1 MLTATI
7 ENLLN
12 RNLGSSPA
20 AQDLCVELA
29 GRRFGVVV
37 STLRVRV
44 VIESLGRSLRVTRER
59 EGAPPEPPCD
69 AEIEGSPIS
78 LMALA
83 GNDPEAV
90 IQRGDARISGDAE
103 IAQRFQQ
110 LGRLLRP
117 DAEEEFA
124 ALFGD
129 GFAHQFARVA
139 RSLLD
144 FGRRGGTTTV
154 RNAAEYFAHETGDL
168 VPRAEADVFLGE
180 VDRLREDV
188 DRFEARLAALE
199 AQRGM
204 PPAEQ
209 AQ

>member
-12 RNLGSSPA
+12 RNLGYSPA
-20 AQDLCVELA
+20 ARDLCAELA
-29 GRRFGVVV
+29 GRRFGIVVATLGIRVVV
-37 STLRVRV
+37 
-44 VIESLGRSLRVTRER
+44 ESLGHSLRVSRFD
-59 EGAPPEPPCD
+59 ASAAPPCD
-69 AEIEGSPIS
+69 AEIEGSPVS

-83 GNDPEAV
+83 GDDPEAV
-90 IQRGDARISGDAE
+90 IRRGDARIRGDAQ

-117 DAEEEFA
+117 DPEEEFA

-129 GFAHQFARVA
+129 GLAHQFARVA
-139 RSLLD
+139 RGVLD
-144 FGRRGGTTTV
+144 FGRRVSTTSF
-154 RNAAEYFAHETGDL
+154 RNAAEYLAHETGDL

-199 AQRGM
+199 AQLS
-204 PPAEQ
+204 PPRAEQ
-209 AQ
+209 TE

>member
-20 AQDLCVELA
+20 AQDLCAELA
-29 GRRFGVVV
+29 GRRFGIVV
-37 STLRVRV
+37 STLGLRFV
-44 VIESLGRSLRVTRER
+44 VESLGHSLRVSRVR
-59 EGAPPEPPCD
+59 DAGSAPPCD

-83 GNDPEAV
+83 GDAPESV
-90 IQRGDARISGDAE
+90 IQGGDARIRGDAE
-103 IAQRFQQ
+103 IAERFQR

-129 GFAHQFARVA
+129 GVAHQFARVA
-139 RSLLD
+139 RSLLA
-144 FGRRGGTTTV
+144 FGRRASTITV
-154 RNAAEYFAHETGDL
+154 RNVAEYLAHESRDL

-180 VDRLREDV
+180 VDRLRDDV
-188 DRFEARLAALE
+188 DRFEVRLAALDSR
-199 AQRGM
+199 Q
-204 PPAEQ
+204 AEPR
-209 AQ
+209 AGDTG

>member
-20 AQDLCVELA
+20 AQDLCAELT
-29 GRRFGVVV
+29 GRRFAIVV
-37 STLRVRV
+37 STLGVRV
-44 VIESLGRSLRVTRER
+44 VVESLGRSLRITRNR
-59 EGAPPEPPCD
+59 DGSPEPACD
-69 AEIEGSPIS
+69 AEIEGSPVS

-83 GNDPEAV
+83 GDDPEAV
-90 IQRGDARISGDAE
+90 IRRGDARIRGDAE

-117 DAEEEFA
+117 DAEEELA

-144 FGRRGGTTTV
+144 FGRRAGTTTV

-168 VPRAEADVFLGE
+168 VPRAEADVFLGD

-188 DRFEARLAALE
+188 DRLEARLAALE
-199 AQRGM
+199 AQRAAQPAE
-204 PPAEQ
+204 PPA
-209 AQ
+209 